1 MEGRILT
8 DIAEVKKEVAE
19 LKMIVKMIKK
29 GQSVV
34 IMLLIAIIV
43 ILTLMLV

>member
-1 MEGRILT
+1 
-8 DIAEVKKEVAE
+8 
-19 LKMIVKMIKK
+19 LKMIVKMIEK

-43 ILTLMLV
+43 MLTLMLV